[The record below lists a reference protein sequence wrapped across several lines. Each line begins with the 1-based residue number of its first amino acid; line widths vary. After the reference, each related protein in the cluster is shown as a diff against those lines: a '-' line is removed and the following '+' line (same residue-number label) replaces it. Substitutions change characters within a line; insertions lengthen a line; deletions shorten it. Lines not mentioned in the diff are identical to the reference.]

1 MNHSVIMSL
10 ATSYDY
16 TKTFPNSIQKSLH
29 CVQSE
34 HCEKRHSEKVH
45 AEHFTAL
52 YVSRPV
58 LALAACIPHEQANPR
73 EEHTEPGKNTEQASI
88 SH

>member
-45 AEHFTAL
+45 AEHFTVL
-52 YVSRPV
+52 YVSMLV
-58 LALAACIPHEQANPR
+58 LALAARIPHEQANPR
-73 EEHTEPGKNTEQASI
+73 EGHTEPVKNTEQAFI